1 MVSIYNNIDD
11 LINSMVKIN
20 SFLIKTNDCKLKKL
34 PISCK
39 YFLTIFDLIDDI
51 EINKF
56 ISYIT
61 DETRTIEYPFFRDN
75 NIDYS
80 MMLEIE
86 QFYNVDLSGDETI
99 KNISSNIDYFIDV
112 VNQSNGK
119 IIFVLDICFLLNFMV
134 KMKNI
139 SKANHLIDMIIYKLS
154 NLSKITNSNILN
166 VSEILILDRQNIIKN
181 PENLFYIQ
189 LKYFLIKNITT
200 QNERYIH
207 VYKDT
212 EETIIKNVYWNVLD
226 PYIKISEYI
235 SKIKSPFDDN
245 SYFSL
250 VKINDKQYF
259 VKKINVIDC
268 IDKNLFDLD
277 NNPGIIIDPIDRLYI

>member
-1 MVSIYNNIDD
+1 MVSIYNNTDD
-11 LINSMVKIN
+11 LINSMIKIN
-20 SFLIKTNDCKLKKL
+20 SELIKINVNKSKKL

-39 YFLTIFDLIDDI
+39 YYLTIFDLIDDI

-56 ISYIT
+56 FSYIT
-61 DETRTIEYPFFRDN
+61 DETRTIEYPFIRDN

-80 MMLEIE
+80 MMLEID
-86 QFYNVDLSGDETI
+86 QFYNVDLCCDETI
-99 KNISSNIDYFIDV
+99 KNISNNIDYFIDV

-119 IIFVLDICFLLNFMV
+119 IIFILDICFLLNFMI

-139 SKANHLIDMIIYKLS
+139 SKANHIIDLIIYKLS
-154 NLSKITNSNILN
+154 NLSKMTNSNIIN

-189 LKYFLIKNITT
+189 LKYSLMKNITT

-212 EETIIKNVYWNVLD
+212 DETIVKNVYWNVLD
-226 PYIKISEYI
+226 PCIKISEYI
-235 SKIKSPFDDN
+235 SQIKSPFDDN

-259 VKKINVIDC
+259 VKKINVNDC